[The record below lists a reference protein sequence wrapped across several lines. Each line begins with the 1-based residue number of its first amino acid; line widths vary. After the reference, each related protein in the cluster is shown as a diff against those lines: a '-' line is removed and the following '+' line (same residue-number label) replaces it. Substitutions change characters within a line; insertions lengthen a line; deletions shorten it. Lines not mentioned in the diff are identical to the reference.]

1 MQNVN
6 ILQLQGASD
15 NEREW
20 TNYAVYA
27 DYDEAV
33 AALAAINA
41 EYDAG
46 FTVYTLNENA
56 RIQAHTVVDNMWGL

>member
-1 MQNVN
+1 MQNIN

-15 NEREW
+15 NEYEW
-20 TNYAVYA
+20 SNYAVYA